1 MKAEATV
8 YVRETKRSHTYNT
21 HSAAIVCS
29 FEGKEKT
36 SIPVKVVSSSS
47 LNYPLDTFLAGSD
60 FLTKKDVTYTNTL
73 VFVSEI
79 AWKSSEGWKDLLKS
93 TSDFKGLQGYVLANN
108 EDNVNLAPDL
118 QKTIEEYYGTV
129 LLMKES
135 DSVLFKES
143 FMGCQTKRHII
154 VVPKEGG

>member
-1 MKAEATV
+1 M
-8 YVRETKRSHTYNT
+8 
-21 HSAAIVCS
+21 
-29 FEGKEKT
+29 
-36 SIPVKVVSSSS
+36 
-47 LNYPLDTFLAGSD
+47 DTFLAGSD
-60 FLTKKDVTYTNTL
+60 FLTNKDIIYTNTL

-79 AWKSSEGWKDLLKS
+79 AWKSIEGWKDLLKS

-108 EDNVNLAPDL
+108 EDNLNLAPDL
-118 QKTIEEYYGTV
+118 QKTIEKYCGTV
-129 LLMKES
+129 LLMKGS